1 VTPSEIARLAALREY
16 GVLDTPPEAAFDRIT
31 ELAAELFD
39 APIALVSL
47 VDAERQWFKSAV
59 GLGAP
64 ETPREY
70 AFCDHTIRSDE
81 VMVVTDAL
89 LDRRFRDN
97 PLVLGEPE
105 IRFYAGAP
113 LTIAGGHRLGSLCI
127 IDRQP
132 RELDDVGRRRLAFL
146 ANVVVGEM
154 NLRLANQQLA
164 LARRQ
169 AEAAAEA
176 RAEFLFNMSHEL
188 RTPLTSII
196 GFSGILGASRNLP
209 ERERHF
215 VQRINAASQALLAI
229 VNDVLDIARLDSG
242 EAEDQPVDLAD
253 VRQVA
258 EAAVQIVEA
267 QAGAKGL
274 DLRLEAP
281 ERLPPVRVAPAR
293 LRQVLLNLL
302 GNAVKFTEA
311 GHVVLSIEA
320 GEDRLKLRV
329 ADTGVG
335 IPADRLEQIFQRF
348 VQADSTVARRYGGTG
363 LGLAIS
369 HRLAER
375 MGGELTVESEVGR
388 GSVFTLALPLA

>member
-16 GVLDTPPEAAFDRIT
+16 GVLDTPPEPAFDRIT

-47 VDAERQWFKSAV
+47 VDAERQWFKSTV
-59 GLGAP
+59 GLETA
-64 ETPREY
+64 ETPREH
-70 AFCDHTIRSDE
+70 AFCDHTIRTDE
-81 VMVVTDAL
+81 VMVVPDAQA
-89 LDRRFRDN
+89 DGRFRDN
-97 PLVLGEPE
+97 PLVVGEPG

-113 LTIAGGHRLGSLCI
+113 LTTPGGHRLGSLCI
-127 IDRQP
+127 IDRRP
-132 RELDDVGRRRLAFL
+132 RVLDDVGRRRLAFL
-146 ANVVVGEM
+146 ANIVVGEM

-176 RAEFLFNMSHEL
+176 RTEFLANMSHEL

-196 GFSGILGASRNLP
+196 GFSGILGASADLG

-215 VQRINAASQALLAI
+215 VQRIDAAGQALLAI
-229 VNDVLDIARLDSG
+229 VNDVLDLARLDSDQ
-242 EAEDQPVDLAD
+242 ADDQPVDLAD
-253 VRQVA
+253 VRQIA
-258 EAAVQIVEA
+258 EAAVGIVEP
-267 QAGAKGL
+267 QACAKGL
-274 DLRLEAP
+274 ALRLEAP
-281 ERLPPVRVAPAR
+281 ERLPPVRLVPAR

-302 GNAVKFTEA
+302 GNAVKFTDA
-311 GHVVLSIEA
+311 GQVTLSIEP
-320 GEDRLKLRV
+320 ERDRLRLRV
-329 ADTGVG
+329 ADTGPG

-348 VQADSTVARRYGGTG
+348 IQVDAVAAKRYGGLG

-369 HRLAER
+369 HRLAQR

-388 GSVFTLALPLA
+388 GSVFTLSLPLA